1 MEGKDK
7 FGGFDSLVDTFLP
20 TENES
25 KESVVDPEDIKKQME
40 ELDNQEDKD
49 DDSKKPEVKEDETKK
64 SSKKSEPVDE
74 IDDKSDDKIDN
85 STKEDDTE
93 NKEDVSLNVED
104 IEETELVGAFA
115 DLFAE
120 ELKWEYGD
128 EEKPKSMKELVDFM
142 QNVIAENSQPNYATD
157 EVKELDE
164 FVRNGGS
171 VKDYYNT
178 VYSTELNLDK
188 IDTSKEFNQ
197 KAIIRENLRN
207 RGYSETRIEKLIT
220 RYEETSTM
228 EEEAQD
234 SLEEVKE
241 FREKSKAELL
251 DKQKKLQEEGAKAQ
265 HEFISNVEK
274 VIKDS
279 TNIRGIELSSKEKQE
294 LFDYIFKPERDG
306 STKYQKDYNSNLKNL
321 VESAYFTMKGDTL
334 VQQIQKKATTSAA
347 KDLISKLKTKGKSTK
362 NTVSE
367 QEGSNSKV
375 TQLWEIA
382 SKELRTF

>member
-7 FGGFDSLVDTFLP
+7 FGGFDSVVDTFLP

-25 KESVVDPEDIKKQME
+25 KENVVGPEDIKKQME
-40 ELDNQEDKD
+40 ELDNQEDKE
-49 DDSKKPEVKEDETKK
+49 DDSKEPEVKKDEPKK
-64 SSKKSEPVDE
+64 SSKKSEPVEE
-74 IDDKSDDKIDN
+74 IEEESDDKIDN
-85 STKEDDTE
+85 STKENDTE

-120 ELKWEYGD
+120 ELNWEYGD

-157 EVKELDE
+157 EIKELDE
-164 FVRNGGS
+164 FVKNGGS

-251 DKQKKLQEEGAKAQ
+251 DKQKKLQEESAKAQ

-321 VESAYFTMKGDTL
+321 VESAYFTMKGDNL